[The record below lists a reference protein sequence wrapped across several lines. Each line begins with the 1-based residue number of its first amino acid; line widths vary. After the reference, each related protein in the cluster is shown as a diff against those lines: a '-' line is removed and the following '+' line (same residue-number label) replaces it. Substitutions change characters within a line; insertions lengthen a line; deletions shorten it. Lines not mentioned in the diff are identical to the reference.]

1 MKDRML
7 RDHSL
12 SAATK
17 KVKEE
22 SAYQR
27 ARDRQFAQM
36 EKGFDLGTKGYITV
50 SREDLHARR

>member
-7 RDHSL
+7 RDHSR

-22 SAYQR
+22 SACQR
-27 ARDRQFAQM
+27 ALDRQFALM
-36 EKGFDLGTKGYITV
+36 EKGFDLGTKSDISV
-50 SREDLHARR
+50 SREELHARK